1 MQYAQRAP
9 PNAGQP
15 GGTGGPFYKKALFNS
30 RLYFCVYNER
40 QTTIENARE
49 NSHART
55 RG

>member
-15 GGTGGPFYKKALFNS
+15 GGTRGPFYIKALFNS
-30 RLYFCVYNER
+30 RLYFAYIMRR

>member
-15 GGTGGPFYKKALFNS
+15 GGTRGPFYKK
-30 RLYFCVYNER
+30 LYLTAVYIFVYNER